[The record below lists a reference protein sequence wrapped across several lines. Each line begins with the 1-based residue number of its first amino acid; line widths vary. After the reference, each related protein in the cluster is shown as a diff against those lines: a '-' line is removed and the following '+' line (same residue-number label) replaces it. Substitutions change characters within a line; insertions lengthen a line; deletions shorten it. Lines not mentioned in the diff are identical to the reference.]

1 MTNRIGIDIGGTF
14 TDLVIEGEKHLK
26 QIAKVLTTP
35 DNLVEGV
42 LKAIE
47 ISSAELDE
55 TKLFIHGTTVGINS
69 ILERKGARVALLTTA
84 GFKDV
89 YIIGRGHRPDMFN
102 LKYQKPLPLLKREDI
117 FEVRERISAGGKLV
131 DKIDFQSLAS
141 VLKDIKKKGFEA
153 VAVSLL
159 HSYINPD
166 HELKVRSYFHDHFNS
181 IPIVLSHEV
190 APEWR
195 EYERTSTT
203 VVSAYITP
211 IVKDYLHRLS
221 KELGDKKLKVP
232 VHITQ
237 SNGGSMSASQAS
249 EQAVLTLF
257 SGPVGGVVGGKEIG
271 RLINQPDMICIDMG
285 GTSFDVSLI
294 RNGEVELK
302 SEFELQGLPILA
314 PSVEL
319 VSIALGG
326 GSIIK
331 EVTGGLRVGPESAGS
346 NPGPACY
353 GRGGKMATISDANV
367 VLGRL
372 PLEQRLGGNLKLDFK
387 AAQKS
392 VNEVG
397 SRLGL
402 DTISTAEQA
411 LEVAHF
417 KMSQAIRE
425 LTVERGLDPREF
437 SICAFGGAGPLHA
450 AFIAEELEIKKIVIP
465 SVAGAFSA
473 WGMLQ
478 GDLRHDMTITFFR
491 KFNEAQTDISDT
503 MSLLKKRVLKR
514 IINDGAD
521 LRSVHYESS
530 AEMRYTGQEY
540 SLLVP
545 LNKDSADDVL
555 LKSFHDAYF
564 LRYGHSQPDA
574 PVEFVSLR
582 MAGIVDFEK
591 TKSKLSII
599 KSGGTNPVGETNVF
613 FNGKSVRVPIYSRE
627 SIEKKIEGNAIVLEK
642 STTIIVPREWSIL
655 PTKGDHLIM
664 ERNSK

>member
-1 MTNRIGIDIGGTF
+1 LTNRIGIDIGGTF

-26 QIAKVLTTP
+26 QIGKVLTTP

-221 KELGDKKLKVP
+221 KELSDKKLKVP

-372 PLEQRLGGNLKLDFK
+372 PLEQLLGGNLKLDFK

-478 GDLRHDMTITFFR
+478 GDLRHDMTITYFR

>member
-1 MTNRIGIDIGGTF
+1 LTNRIGIDIGGTF

-221 KELGDKKLKVP
+221 KELSDKKLKVP

-372 PLEQRLGGNLKLDFK
+372 PLEQLLGGNLKLDFK

-599 KSGGTNPVGETNVF
+599 KSGGTKPVGETNVF

>member
-14 TDLVIEGEKHLK
+14 TDLVIEGEKHFK
-26 QIAKVLTTP
+26 QIGKVLTTP
-35 DNLVEGV
+35 ENLVEGV

-55 TKLFIHGTTVGINS
+55 TELFIHGTTVGINS
-69 ILERKGARVALLTTA
+69 ILERKGARVALLTTE

-102 LKYQKPLPLLKREDI
+102 LKYQKSLPLLKREDI
-117 FEVRERISAGGKLV
+117 FEVRERMNADGQV
-131 DKIDFQSLAS
+131 VEKIDFQFLAS
-141 VLKDIKKKGFEA
+141 VLNDIKKKGFEV

-166 HELKVRSYFHDHFNS
+166 HELEVRNYFQDHFNS

-221 KELGDKKLKVP
+221 KELSNKKLKVP

-237 SNGGSMSASQAS
+237 SNGGSMSSSQAS

-271 RLINQPDMICIDMG
+271 RLINQSNMICIDMG

-314 PSVEL
+314 PSVDL

-326 GSIIK
+326 GSIVK

-353 GRGGKMATISDANV
+353 GLGGKIATISDANV

-372 PLEQRLGGNLKLDFK
+372 PPEQLLGGNLKLDIE

-392 VNEVG
+392 IMEVG
-397 SRLGL
+397 SQLGL

-417 KMSQAIRE
+417 KMAQAIRE

-478 GDLRHDMTITFFR
+478 GDLRHDMTITYFR

-514 IINDGAD
+514 IIDDGAD
-521 LRSVHYESS
+521 LRSIRYESS

-545 LNKDSADDVL
+545 LHKDSVDNVL
-555 LKSFHDAYF
+555 LESFHEAYF

-582 MAGIVDFEK
+582 MAGIVDFEI
-591 TKSKLSII
+591 TKSTLSTV
-599 KSGGTNPVGETNVF
+599 KSGGTNPVGETIVF
-613 FNGKSVRVPIYSRE
+613 FNGKSVSVPIYSRE
-627 SIEKKIEGNAIVLEK
+627 SIEKTIEGNAIVLEK

>member
-166 HELKVRSYFHDHFNS
+166 HELEVRNYFQDHFNS

-221 KELGDKKLKVP
+221 KELSDKKLKVP

-353 GRGGKMATISDANV
+353 GLGGKIATISDANV

-372 PLEQRLGGNLKLDFK
+372 PPEQLLGGNLKLDFK

-450 AFIAEELEIKKIVIP
+450 AFIAEELEVKKIVIP

-478 GDLRHDMTITFFR
+478 GDLRHDMTITYFR

>member
-221 KELGDKKLKVP
+221 KELSDKKLKVP

-372 PLEQRLGGNLKLDFK
+372 PLEQLLGGNLKLDFK